1 MSLSLLNRQY
11 TARLALVGAIGGA
24 FAVIASP
31 APELANNFACTIGEI
46 AVWVGS
52 RIHVRCDPGDT
63 GGIDYFALSAGAN
76 PDSNRVLSLATT
88 AMAAR
93 LPVVIVYDPKDLSGA
108 AFGCLTSNCRL
119 IQAIGLERQ

>member
-1 MSLSLLNRQY
+1 MSVSRLNRRN
-11 TARLALVGAIGGA
+11 TARLALAGALGGA

-31 APELANNFACTIGEI
+31 APALANNFACTIQEI

-52 RIHVRCDPGDT
+52 RIHVRCNPGDT
-63 GGIDYFALSAGAN
+63 GGIDFFALSVAN
-76 PDSNRVLSLATT
+76 PDSNLVLSVATT

-93 LPVVIVYDPKDLSGA
+93 LPVVIVYNPSELSGA

-119 IQAIGLERQ
+119 IQAIGLELQ